1 MTDTHD
7 SRQLVLKA
15 YFGRAHV
22 YRLLGRFDMSES
34 DLDTMNIISGSKEDM
49 RNSLVEKANMHFR
62 QGKTELCEQRAREA
76 IALARK
82 AKDRTTIAE
91 ANIPLAQAVRARGDY
106 KEATELLEE
115 SIKIFSDIHDSNGLF
130 RAQRIYTHMLSSKG
144 QFDKAIEILSG
155 LVDKH
160 GDSISLLDRSSI
172 LTNLATC
179 YSQIGDLDKAIQLYY
194 DAIKMK
200 EMMGDKVGMSIC
212 YYSLSY
218 TLYYKCD
225 FDKALECANK
235 SLGICLDIE
244 DISGISY
251 AYISIASINK
261 KLGNFNTAIEYHE
274 KSLEVGK
281 PMNDLHMEL
290 SNLTDL
296 GFLYSDTGD
305 YENAERVIRE
315 LADKTANLDNPYYKC
330 SLLKLR
336 ISYLDNKDDRKEL
349 RSIAEEGLKMAE
361 QSKMKSDYYHFLSEL
376 LAESD
381 KPDEALYNRVF
392 NEAYKS
398 DNISFKVVAFPA
410 VIKYNLDFGDKELA
424 LKVAVEYSELMKSLN
439 EISHSAE
446 ALYLTALANSS
457 LGLDD
462 KAPYNEAMKLSKK
475 LGLKPLVKK
484 LKGINTRTK
493 V

>member
-1 MTDTHD
+1 MTDFRS
-7 SRQLVLKA
+7 SRELVLKA

-22 YRLLGRFDMSES
+22 YRLLGKFDLSES
-34 DLDTMNIISGSKEDM
+34 DLDTMTGLSGSKQDM
-49 RNSLVEKANMHFR
+49 KNSLVEKANMHFR
-62 QGKTELCEQRAREA
+62 QGKTELCEKRAREA
-76 IALARK
+76 ISLARK
-82 AKDRTTIAE
+82 SNDTITIAE

-115 SIKIFSDIHDSNGLF
+115 SIRIFTKRQDSNGLF

-305 YENAERVIRE
+305 FENAERVIAE
-315 LADKTANLDNPYYKC
+315 LKKKTENLDNPYYKC

-336 ISYLDNKDDRKEL
+336 MSYLDNKNETDG
-349 RSIAEEGLKMAE
+349 IADIAKEGLAIAE

-376 LAESD
+376 LTQSKE
-381 KPDEALYNRVF
+381 PDNELCGRVF

-398 DNISFKVVAFPA
+398 QNISFKVVAFPA
-410 VIKYNLDFGDKELA
+410 LVKYNLTFGSKEQALLIAEEYATLMKEL
-424 LKVAVEYSELMKSLN
+424 K
-439 EISHSAE
+439 EISHTAE
-446 ALYLTALANSS
+446 ALYLTVLAEKS
-457 LGLDD
+457 LN
-462 KAPYNEAMKLSKK
+462 KPITRTYNEAIKLSEK
-475 LGLKPLVKK
+475 LGLRPLVEK